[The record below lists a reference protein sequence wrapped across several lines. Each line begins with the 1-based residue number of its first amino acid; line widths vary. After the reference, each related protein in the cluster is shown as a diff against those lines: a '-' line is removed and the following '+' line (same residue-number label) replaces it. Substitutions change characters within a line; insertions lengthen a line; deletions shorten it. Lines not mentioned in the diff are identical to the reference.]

1 MDAYGWLLCAM
12 LLKVGS
18 LVHSQQNIGHK
29 NHSKYPPDLTT
40 ICGDDSLTK
49 GYKCE
54 DYDVSKL
61 LLISPVF
68 VYVCYAYFTSF
79 FI

>member
-1 MDAYGWLLCAM
+1 MAAYGWLICAM
-12 LLKVGS
+12 LFKVGV
-18 LVHSQQNIGHK
+18 LVHSQQNIGHS

-40 ICGDDSLTK
+40 ICFDDSLTK

-61 LLISPVF
+61 
-68 VYVCYAYFTSF
+68 FTN
-79 FI
+79 I

>member
-1 MDAYGWLLCAM
+1 MAMYGWLICAM
-12 LLKVGS
+12 LFKVGV
-18 LVHSQQNIGHK
+18 LVHSQQNIGHS

-40 ICGDDSLTK
+40 ICFDDSLTK

-61 LLISPVF
+61 
-68 VYVCYAYFTSF
+68 FTN
-79 FI
+79 I